1 MSNEKE
7 YILGTHDEEIS
18 RLGLQHSVWRP
29 RALDAWRR
37 AGITVGQTV
46 LDLGCGPGYAS
57 LDLAEIVGPEG
68 KVVAIDR
75 SRRFLDALESRS
87 SHRGFSNIET
97 HELDLNHASLPQIQA
112 DAAWTRWVFAF
123 VKDPR
128 QLLERAGATLKK
140 GATWVIHEYIDYAS
154 WRMMPRSDELEEFVR
169 VVMKSWRHDGGE
181 PDIGLELPGWLN
193 ELGFELQSLNP
204 IMEVISPANYMWQWP
219 MSFARVGLKRMAD
232 LGYLDP
238 KRAHQIEQSLK
249 QRESEPNTRM
259 VTPAVLEIIAV
270 RKSG

>member
-1 MSNEKE
+1 MSDEKD
-7 YILGTHDEEIS
+7 YILGTHDEEIN
-18 RLGLQHSVWRP
+18 RLGLQHNVWRP
-29 RALDAWRR
+29 WALDAWRR

-57 LDLAEIVGPEG
+57 IDLAEIVGPEG
-68 KVVAIDR
+68 RIVAIDR

-87 SHRGFSNIET
+87 RHRGLANIET
-97 HELDLNHASLPQIQA
+97 HELDLNHAALPKIQA

-128 QLLERAGATLKK
+128 LLLERAGATLKK

-154 WRMMPRSDELEEFVR
+154 WRMMPRSAELEEFVR

-193 ELGFELQSLNP
+193 ELGFELKSLTP
-204 IMEVISPANYMWQWP
+204 ITEVISPSNYMWQWP
-219 MSFARVGLKRMAD
+219 MSFARVGLQRMAD
-232 LGYLDP
+232 LGNLDP
-238 KRAHQIEQSLK
+238 KRAQQIEQSLN

-259 VTPAVLEIIAV
+259 VTPTVLEIIA
-270 RKSG
+270 RKS